1 MKIAFITL
9 SKEGAI
15 LAGRLAQSLPNTH
28 IYLHENVDTSRNG
41 RRFSS
46 IKDLTADIFRE
57 YQGLVFIAPCGV
69 AVRAIAPHI
78 SHKTLDPA
86 VVAVDVGGRWAV
98 SLVGGHEGGA
108 NDLAVSVANL
118 IFAEPVITTTSEALK
133 DVIVGVG
140 CRRGTKAESIVAAVK
155 AALDEADL
163 ELAQVRLL
171 SSVEIK
177 ADEEGLLAAAR
188 DLGLPLIFISH
199 EGILGSAKEFQH
211 SEFVQERRH
220 LPAVAEPAALLAGR
234 RTKLVLTKRIH
245 NGVTV
250 AIARESCSW

>member
-1 MKIAFITL
+1 MKIALITL

-15 LAGRLAQSLPNTH
+15 LAGRLARSFSDAH
-28 IYLHENVDTSRNG
+28 IYLHENVDGSWSG
-41 RRFSS
+41 QRFSS
-46 IKDLTADIFRE
+46 IKDLTAHIFRK

-69 AVRAIAPHI
+69 AVRAIAPHL
-78 SHKTLDPA
+78 SNKTLDPA

-118 IFAEPVITTTSEALK
+118 LFAEPVITTTSEALK
-133 DVIVGVG
+133 DVFIGVG

-171 SSVEIK
+171 SSVETK

-188 DLGLPLIFISH
+188 DLGLPLRFISRD
-199 EGILGSAKEFQH
+199 EILSSAREFQH
-211 SEFVQERRH
+211 SAFVEEWLH

-234 RTKLVLTKRIH
+234 RTKLVLPKKIH
-245 NGVTV
+245 DGVTV